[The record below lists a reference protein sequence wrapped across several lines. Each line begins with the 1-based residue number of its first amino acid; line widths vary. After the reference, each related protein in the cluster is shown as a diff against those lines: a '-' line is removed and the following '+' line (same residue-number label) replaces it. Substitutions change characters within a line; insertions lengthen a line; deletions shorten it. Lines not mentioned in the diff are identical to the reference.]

1 MARFLSIVVLG
12 VAFCSGLPAAPAWCQ
27 EPQPAALPQGDE
39 LLNALLGP
47 GISKLDPAELA
58 GMAPGAKPAV
68 LTLEQAYSLTIIRGR
83 DPAAATALI
92 SAGNFDSKAVDE
104 IARRSGLSDFDR
116 FRKEFLASEFNDP
129 APRFL
134 AVLRHRYAVDC
145 SREKVAFTESMGKL
159 YDKMFQDKLSGL
171 SQLHVDLVGEFLQT
185 SRQGLAIDV
194 ATYRTA
200 VDDLKVSLGLPPG
213 TSVVI
218 DDGVLAPFATSFIAI
233 HRWQRNPS
241 RQLEELPALHD
252 RLPRLEELKI
262 GGHSV
267 AEVVQGTLFEEQ
279 FLRSCID
286 VARNHRPILKDAN
299 AALDDRNALELRIR
313 RSARGLILIHKNYE
327 HERRLLEFALREAD
341 QYSEQI
347 VAPPVRIDSP
357 LAQSTNLVTQTTRM
371 NTSQRRLY
379 DRRNQLVS
387 SWLQFKERSLAL
399 HRELGTLPYDNW
411 ETFHRSFLPK
421 AGSPAAQA
429 VGAARESERPRPGA
443 PRSQ

>member
-1 MARFLSIVVLG
+1 MA
-12 VAFCSGLPAAPAWCQ
+12 
-27 EPQPAALPQGDE
+27 
-39 LLNALLGP
+39 
-47 GISKLDPAELA
+47 
-58 GMAPGAKPAV
+58 
-68 LTLEQAYSLTIIRGR
+68 
-83 DPAAATALI
+83 
-92 SAGNFDSKAVDE
+92 
-104 IARRSGLSDFDR
+104 
-116 FRKEFLASEFNDP
+116 
-129 APRFL
+129 
-134 AVLRHRYAVDC
+134 
-145 SREKVAFTESMGKL
+145 KL

-218 DDGVLAPFATSFIAI
+218 DDRVLAPFATSFIAI

-299 AALDDRNALELRIR
+299 AA
-313 RSARGLILIHKNYE
+313 AR
-327 HERRLLEFALREAD
+327 
-341 QYSEQI
+341 
-347 VAPPVRIDSP
+347 
-357 LAQSTNLVTQTTRM
+357 
-371 NTSQRRLY
+371 
-379 DRRNQLVS
+379 
-387 SWLQFKERSLAL
+387 
-399 HRELGTLPYDNW
+399 
-411 ETFHRSFLPK
+411 
-421 AGSPAAQA
+421 
-429 VGAARESERPRPGA
+429 
-443 PRSQ
+443 